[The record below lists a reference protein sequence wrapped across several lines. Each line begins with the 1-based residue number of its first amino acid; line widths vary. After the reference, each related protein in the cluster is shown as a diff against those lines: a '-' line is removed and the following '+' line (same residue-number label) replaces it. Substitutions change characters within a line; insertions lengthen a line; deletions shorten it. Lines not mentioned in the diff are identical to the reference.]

1 MSWRACCA
9 TRSVPRREISR
20 LGTDRV
26 AQHALQDIDDLFV
39 VRMAMR
45 WRDVGSCQYGE
56 FEYTHARILRAVDEV
71 SDAQLTDFD
80 FRGAHGLVL
89 D

>member
-1 MSWRACCA
+1 MVSASW
-9 TRSVPRREISR
+9 SVHGLPGREISR

-45 WRDVGSCQYGE
+45 WRDVGSWRYGE

-71 SDAQLTDFD
+71 SDAQLTGFD
-80 FRGAHGLVL
+80 FRGGHGVVL
-89 D
+89 G